1 MKKIL
6 IGFSVLLFCACS
18 AKVILLSQADADR
31 GSAKFSGVT
40 LASLNEGKAHYEQYC
55 GTCHGLKKTT
65 SESETEWKQIV
76 PEMVKK
82 TNKKAGSEVVDAKKQ
97 ELILQY
103 VVTMCST
110 KK

>member
-1 MKKIL
+1 MKKII

-18 AKVILLSQADADR
+18 AKVAMLSQADADR
-31 GSAKFSGVT
+31 GKIKFPGAT
-40 LASLNEGKAHYEQYC
+40 LTSLNEGKAHYEQYC

-65 SESETEWKQIV
+65 SESEAEWNRIV

-103 VVTMCST
+103 VVTMCT